1 MQNFNYFDVI
11 VTALTILLGL
21 KGLFRGFIK
30 EFFALIGIVGGV
42 FVASRLAFQ
51 VGTIIDSAI
60 PMNNNSTI
68 MLIGFVATLISFW
81 IIAYFIGM
89 VLSKVLSLSG
99 LGIFDRLLGFIFGAG
114 KIFLLL
120 SIIIYA
126 ISQVDTINKGLQDK
140 VKDSIMFPILQNT
153 GNYIIKIDTQKFQ
166 KKVTNSIDK
175 VVDTT
180 QKTIEHISTD
190 AVKEKIQQ
198 IKGAINDK

>member
-89 VLSKVLSLSG
+89 ILSKVLSLSG